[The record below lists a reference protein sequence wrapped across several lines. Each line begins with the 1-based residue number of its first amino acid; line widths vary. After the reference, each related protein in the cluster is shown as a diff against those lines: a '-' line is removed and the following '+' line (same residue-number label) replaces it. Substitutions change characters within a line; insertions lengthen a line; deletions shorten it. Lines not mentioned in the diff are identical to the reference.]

1 MPPSG
6 FNQNAINGLLVFV
19 RDMYSNTLDKYSGTN
34 LSEKEFLEQS
44 SQHLEKIIRESVMPL
59 ESTVSQ
65 DGINGLVTFCTE
77 NYRDLIKEIQLGQKP
92 EGQAMQYEIQHISNY
107 LKNFKL

>member
-6 FNQNAINGLLVFV
+6 FNQNAINGLLVFI
-19 RDMYSNTLDKYSGTN
+19 RDAYTHTLNRYSDAK

-44 SQHLEKIIRESVMPL
+44 SQHLETIIKKSTKPL
-59 ESTVSQ
+59 EGVFS
-65 DGINGLVTFCTE
+65 DEGLNGLVTFCTE
-77 NYRDLIKEIQLGQKP
+77 NYRDLIKEIQIGKKP
-92 EGQAMQYEIQHISNY
+92 EGQAMQYEINHIGHY

>member
-19 RDMYSNTLDKYSGTN
+19 RDIYKNTLDKYSGTK

-44 SQHLEKIIRESVMPL
+44 SQHLETIVKESVKPL
-59 ESTVSQ
+59 NGMISTE
-65 DGINGLVTFCTE
+65 GLNGLVIFCTE
-77 NYRDLIKEIQLGQKP
+77 NYRDLIKEINGGKKP
-92 EGQAMQYEIQHISNY
+92 EGQAIQYEIDNINQY
-107 LKNFKL
+107 LRDFRL